1 MEMIKYFNFQ
11 IFQFLARINNLAT
24 DSVRCPHF
32 LTPDQQVNTLKLRVD
47 TVFMERSQWLQKNAK
62 DSRRANRMT
71 ALSNIARYTT
81 LLKLELFSYFHFEDD
96 DVVVVVSGVGGFG
109 GIGGISGD
117 DAGTEL

>member
-1 MEMIKYFNFQ
+1 M
-11 IFQFLARINNLAT
+11 
-24 DSVRCPHF
+24 RCPHF

>member
-1 MEMIKYFNFQ
+1 
-11 IFQFLARINNLAT
+11 
-24 DSVRCPHF
+24 
-32 LTPDQQVNTLKLRVD
+32 
-47 TVFMERSQWLQKNAK
+47 
-62 DSRRANRMT
+62 MT